1 MPFDAYSVPDSMP
14 LDLAKATRFD
24 PMAQSQYAQLLKL
37 LRNPQIPGQQLSR
50 AIVDRGRAY
59 QGAADYATGRFARS
73 GLENSG
79 VAGAMQTSMKLN
91 FAKDADVLRRKFAA
105 DNETRRRNL
114 INLYSSLVMAP
125 QMSAQQAA
133 VKNQLQ
139 LNQESFA
146 NQNDKLEQWGQ
157 MAGALGSVAG
167 AFNPGTGA

>member
-1 MPFDAYSVPDSMP
+1 MPFDAYSASDSMP
-14 LDLAKATRFD
+14 LELAKATRFD
-24 PMAQSQYAQLLKL
+24 PMAQAQYAQLLKL

-79 VAGAMQTSMKLN
+79 VAGAVNTSMRLN
-91 FAKDADVLRRKFAA
+91 AAKDADILRRKFAA

-125 QMSAQQAA
+125 QMSAQQAQ
-133 VKNQLQ
+133 VRNQLQ
-139 LNQESFA
+139 LGQENLADSNQRL
-146 NQNDKLEQWGQ
+146 DQWGQ